1 MYYKISQKTS
11 DTMVA
16 LTNLDEVKAGLNF
29 IKDDHEQA
37 IKEQLEMV
45 VIKSPTF
52 HERERAE
59 HFANKM
65 KELGLVDVHIDRHTN
80 VIGVKKGTGN
90 GPTVMIEGHLDTVF
104 DFDVEIKPEIK
115 DGKIYAPGICDCTR
129 GLAATLSVARAFI
142 ASGVKHAGDIYFVGT
157 ACEEGVGSMRGMK
170 GFLEDNKGKID
181 ATITIDGGGNNK
193 IVHNATGIKT
203 MSFTFHGIGGHAFG
217 AFAKVANPLHAA
229 ARAVAK
235 IADIQVPEEPKTTFA
250 VSNFHAGTD
259 AAIHAI
265 TEDASFKINFRSN
278 GVDELKKFEE
288 DLFRSV
294 EEACREESE
303 RWGKDTITFTY
314 EYLVDVP
321 AGTQDKNAP
330 ILEATYISMEH
341 LGLTPQFV
349 EDGCTNANI
358 PVWLGMPAVCIGRGG
373 NEGGVHTTGEWFEME
388 GTYVCPQEAFL
399 IALAVSGVSG
409 KTDSVIK

>member
-1 MYYKISQKTS
+1 MDYKISQKTS
-11 DTMVA
+11 DIMATLKA
-16 LTNLDEVKAGLNF
+16 LDTVKAGLKF

-52 HERERAE
+52 FERERAE

-80 VIGVKKGTGN
+80 VIGVKKGTGD

-142 ASGVKHAGDIYFVGT
+142 NSGVEHAGDIYFLGT
-157 ACEEGVGSMRGMK
+157 ACEEGVGSLRGMK
-170 GFLEDNKGKID
+170 GFLEDNKDKID

-235 IADIQVPEEPKTTFA
+235 IADIQVPTEPKTTFA
-250 VSNFHAGTD
+250 VSNIHAGTD

-265 TEDASFKINFRSN
+265 TEDATFKINFRSN
-278 GVDELKKFEE
+278 GMSELEKFEK
-288 DLFRSV
+288 DLFHAV

-303 RWGKDTITFTY
+303 RWGKDTITFTH

-321 AGTQDKNAP
+321 AGTQDKSSP
-330 ILEATYISMEH
+330 ILEATYIAMEH
-341 LGLTPQFV
+341 LGLEPMFI

-358 PVWLGMPAVCIGRGG
+358 PVSLGMPAVCIGRGG

-399 IALAVSGVSG
+399 IALAVSGVKG
-409 KTDSVIK
+409 KTDSVI

>member
-1 MYYKISQKTS
+1 MDYKISPKTS
-11 DTMVA
+11 SIITT
-16 LTNLDEVKAGLNF
+16 LTSLDEVKAGLKF
-29 IKDDHEQA
+29 IKDDHMQA

-52 HERERAE
+52 FERERAE

-65 KELGLVDVHIDRHTN
+65 KELGLTDVHIDRHTN
-80 VIGVKKGTGN
+80 VIGVKKGTGD

-142 ASGVKHAGDIYFVGT
+142 SSGVEHAGDIYFVGT

-181 ATITIDGGGNNK
+181 ATITIDGGGNNR

-229 ARAVAK
+229 ARAVGK
-235 IADIQVPEEPKTTFA
+235 IADIKVPENPKTTFA

-265 TEDASFKINFRSN
+265 TEDATFKINFRSN
-278 GVDELKKFEE
+278 GIEELKKFEE
-288 DLFRSV
+288 DLFRCV
-294 EEACREESE
+294 EDACREESE
-303 RWGKDTITFTY
+303 RWGKDTITFTH

-321 AGTQDKNAP
+321 AGTQDKSAP
-330 ILEATYISMEH
+330 ILEATYMAMEH
-341 LGLTPQFV
+341 LGLSPIFA

-399 IALAVSGVSG
+399 IALAVSGIRD

>member
-1 MYYKISQKTS
+1 MDYKISQKTS
-11 DTMVA
+11 DTMTT
-16 LTNLDEVKAGLNF
+16 LTSLDEVKAGLQF

-59 HFANKM
+59 HFASKM

-80 VIGVKKGTGN
+80 VIGVKKGAGS

-142 ASGVKHAGDIYFVGT
+142 DSGVEHAGDIYFVGT

-229 ARAVAK
+229 TRAVAK
-235 IADIQVPEEPKTTFA
+235 IADIQVPEVPKTTFA

-265 TEDASFKINFRSN
+265 TEEASFKINFRSN
-278 GVDELKKFEE
+278 GLEELKKFEE
-288 DLFRSV
+288 DLFRAV
-294 EEACREESE
+294 EEACCEESE
-303 RWGKDTITFTY
+303 RWGKDTITFTH

-341 LGLTPQFV
+341 LGLEPQFV

-399 IALAVSGVSG
+399 IALAVSGVRG

>member
-1 MYYKISQKTS
+1 MDYKISQKTS
-11 DTMVA
+11 DTMTT
-16 LTNLDEVKAGLNF
+16 LTSLDEVKAGLKF

-52 HERERAE
+52 FERERAE

-80 VIGVKKGTGN
+80 VIGVKKGTGG

-142 ASGVKHAGDIYFVGT
+142 ASGVEHAGDIYFLGT

-235 IADIQVPEEPKTTFA
+235 IADIQVPAEPKTTFA

-265 TEDASFKINFRSN
+265 TEDATFKINFRSN
-278 GVDELKKFEE
+278 GVEELKKFEE

-294 EEACREESE
+294 EDACREESE
-303 RWGKDTITFTY
+303 RWGKDTITFTH

-330 ILEATYISMEH
+330 ILEATYIAMEH
-341 LGLTPQFV
+341 LGLEPQFV

-399 IALAVSGVSG
+399 IALAVSGVRG

>member
-1 MYYKISQKTS
+1 MDYNVSSKTS
-11 DTMVA
+11 DIMAT
-16 LTNLDEVKAGLNF
+16 LTGLPEVQAGLKF
-29 IKDDHEQA
+29 LVDDHERA

-52 HERERAE
+52 HEQKRAE
-59 HFANKM
+59 HFAGKM
-65 KELGLVDVHIDRHTN
+65 KELGLSDVHIDRHTN
-80 VIGVKKGTGN
+80 VIGVKKGTGG
-90 GPTVMIEGHLDTVF
+90 GPTAMIEGHLDTVF
-104 DFDVEIKPEIK
+104 DFDVEINPEIR

-142 ASGVKHAGDIYFVGT
+142 DSGVEHSGDIYFLGT

-203 MSFTFHGIGGHAFG
+203 MSFTFNGIGGHAFG
-217 AFAKVANPLHAA
+217 AFAKVANPLHAC

-235 IADIQVPEEPKTTFA
+235 IADIQVPEVPKTTFA

-259 AAIHAI
+259 SAIHAI

-278 GVDELKKFEE
+278 CPNELQKFE
-288 DLFRSV
+288 DALFNAVRD
-294 EEACREESE
+294 ACREESE
-303 RWGKDTITFTY
+303 RWGKDTITFTH
-314 EYLVDVP
+314 EYLVEVP
-321 AGTQDKNAP
+321 AGQQERSAP
-330 ILEATYISMEH
+330 ILEATYLAMEH
-341 LGLTPQFV
+341 LGLRPTFV
-349 EDGCTNANI
+349 DDGCTNANI

-388 GTYVCPQEAFL
+388 GTFVCPQEAFL
-399 IALAVSGVSG
+399 IALALTGIKN
-409 KTDSVIK
+409 KTHSVIK

>member
-1 MYYKISQKTS
+1 MDYKVSSKTS
-11 DTMVA
+11 EIMAA
-16 LTNLDEVKAGLNF
+16 LTELPEVKSGLKF
-29 IKDDHEQA
+29 LVDDHERT
-37 IKEQLEMV
+37 IKEQLELV

-52 HERERAE
+52 FERERAE
-59 HFANKM
+59 HYANMM
-65 KELGLVDVHIDRHTN
+65 KELGLVDVHIDRHCN
-80 VIGVKKGTGN
+80 VIGVKKGIGN
-90 GPTVMIEGHLDTVF
+90 GPTVLIEGHLDTVF
-104 DFDVEIKPEIK
+104 DFDVEINPVIK
-115 DGKIYAPGICDCTR
+115 DGRIYAPGICDCTR

-142 ASGVKHAGDIYFVGT
+142 STGIEHMGDIYFVGT
-157 ACEEGVGSMRGMK
+157 ASEEGVGSMRGMK
-170 GFLEDNKGKID
+170 GFLEDNKDRID

-217 AFAKVANPLHAA
+217 AFGKVANPLHAA

-235 IADIQVPEEPKTTFA
+235 IADIRVPEEPRTTFA

-265 TEDASFKINFRSN
+265 TENATFKINFRSN
-278 GVDELKKFEE
+278 GEAELKKFEE
-288 DLFRSV
+288 DVFRCV

-303 RWGKDTITFTY
+303 FWGKDTITFNH

-321 AGTQDKNAP
+321 AGTQDLNSP
-330 ILEATYISMEH
+330 ILEATYVAMEH
-341 LGLTPQFV
+341 LGLSPIFAS
-349 EDGCTNANI
+349 DGCTNANI

-388 GTYVCPQEAFL
+388 GTYRCPQEAFL
-399 IALAVSGVSG
+399 IALAVSGVKG
-409 KTDSVIK
+409 KTETVLK